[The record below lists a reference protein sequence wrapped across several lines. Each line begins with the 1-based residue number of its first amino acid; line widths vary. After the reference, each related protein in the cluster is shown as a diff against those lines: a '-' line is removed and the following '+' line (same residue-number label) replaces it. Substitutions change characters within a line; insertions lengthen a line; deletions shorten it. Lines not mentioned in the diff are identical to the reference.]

1 MNHAIIDGEV
11 VVQDG
16 KGRTRFGDIQ
26 ADIADDRA
34 DRMIFYAFDLLY
46 LDGLDIRAAPLVDR
60 KRVLAGVI
68 EKAGRPIFYSEH
80 FETDGANLFAQACK
94 LGLEGI
100 ISKSKGAPYRS
111 GRMKNWLKI
120 KCLMRDTFHIVGF
133 LPHPG
138 AVGALHLARKNG
150 TALVYV
156 GKAGTGFTHKVASE
170 LRRLLNP
177 LVVPKAM
184 LSRPLKAK
192 DAVWV
197 KPTVKVE
204 IECRDVIND
213 GHLRHASFKKLV

>member
-100 ISKSKGAPYRS
+100 ISKSKGHYRACRE
-111 GRMKNWLKI
+111 GLAN
-120 KCLMRDTFHIVGF
+120 DVA
-133 LPHPG
+133 G
-138 AVGALHLARKNG
+138 AGPLYRLVRHYHLCANFYSCVCVR
-150 TALVYV
+150 
-156 GKAGTGFTHKVASE
+156 
-170 LRRLLNP
+170 
-177 LVVPKAM
+177 
-184 LSRPLKAK
+184 
-192 DAVWV
+192 
-197 KPTVKVE
+197 
-204 IECRDVIND
+204 
-213 GHLRHASFKKLV
+213 

>member
-1 MNHAIIDGEV
+1 M
-11 VVQDG
+11 QDD
-16 KGRTRFGDIQ
+16 KGRTRFGDLQ
-26 ADIADDRA
+26 VDIADGRP
-34 DRMIFYAFDLLY
+34 DRMIFYGFDLLY
-46 LDGLDIRAAPLVDR
+46 LDGFDIRAAPLVDR

-100 ISKSKGAPYRS
+100 ISKNKGAPYRS
-111 GRMKNWLKI
+111 GRVESWLKI
-120 KCLMRDTFHIVGF
+120 KCLMRDTFHVVGF

-138 AVGALHLARKNG
+138 AVGALHLARKQG
-150 TALVYV
+150 KEFVYV
-156 GKAGTGFTHKVASE
+156 GKVGTGFTHKVASE

-177 LVVPKAM
+177 LGVPKAM

-192 DAVWV
+192 DAIWV

-204 IECRDVIND
+204 IEYRDVTND
-213 GHLRHASFKKLV
+213 GHLRHASYKKLV